1 MVTPHWL
8 VWPVYSL
15 SCNGRFSL
23 TPPQRDRVKA
33 DREGRVGKIE
43 VIRKEA
49 SFSHRQLIPAHDE
62 SKECKFKQANKKDV
76 KNITRMNYTMTTTKR
91 GRYIRDGKPY
101 DRPGTSEAGK
111 TSSSS
116 AGSSP
121 EMTTSE
127 MWDIGRTLGSLS
139 VEYHM
144 TQTLQDW
151 NVKIR
156 RVGWPGRDLGTIVI
170 DD

>member
-1 MVTPHWL
+1 MTIYP
-8 VWPVYSL
+8 
-15 SCNGRFSL
+15 L
-23 TPPQRDRVKA
+23 TPTQKDRVKA

-49 SFSHRQLIPAHDE
+49 SFSHRQPIPAHDE

-76 KNITRMNYTMTTTKR
+76 KNITKMDYTMTTTKR
-91 GRYIRDGKPY
+91 GRYIREGKPY
-101 DRPGTSEAGK
+101 DRPQTPGGK
-111 TSSSS
+111 NSS
-116 AGSSP
+116 GSRTP
-121 EMTTSE
+121 KMTVTD

-144 TQTLQDW
+144 TQTLVDW
-151 NVKIR
+151 NVRIR
-156 RVGWPGRDLGTIVI
+156 RVGWPGRDLGTIVL